1 MDNIPNTKITTTSRP
16 TPTWIYV
23 VSGLL
28 LLAAI
33 AIPVIIALTGKKSND
48 SHHTHTS
55 KPTPTTGPT
64 PTSGPIPTTGP
75 TPTPTSGPIPTTGP
89 TPTSGPIPTTGPTPA
104 PVDYCNKQHLP
115 GGAGEYGYTCMPKD
129 GDKFRIRCKVRN
141 SDGGGEVTSPTTP
154 HYMTYDSSS
163 GHMACIAKGEGGDN
177 AETVWQ
183 LHQCSG
189 DKGKGTNC
197 SSSPGCLSNLYYY
210 IEPQIEVDGQDP
222 NRVVECG
229 SQYCDLTHGNALVK
243 NACDSTW
250 WDLWGYNL
258 AIPKDSLD
266 PDANGQQWFNFVQ
279 ICNDLEDDCPHTAHG
294 DNNADQPGPHNYI
307 NVRTEYDLKAGT
319 GVYGEWIDKSGY
331 ALPSKGLF
339 ALESIPSTTES
350 YSKEEDAGVY

>member
-55 KPTPTTGPT
+55 K
-64 PTSGPIPTTGP
+64 
-75 TPTPTSGPIPTTGP
+75 P

-339 ALESIPSTTES
+339 ALDRYRQLQNLIQKKRMP
-350 YSKEEDAGVY
+350 VYIKFYIL